1 MPCGSIFGAY
11 LCPADQF
18 FGSIYALQVNNLMYL
33 CPTGQLF
40 WVYQCRSN
48 SIFWVYVCNP
58 DQLFLGPSAPYM
70 SIVKYKMQGKI
81 LPKFTKIMQYCAKTS
96 LFSSIKHLF
105 CLKPVKIDVSTY
117 EGVQQWYVSEVS
129 WADFELCFIHFCKGL
144 GEIWVIFSSLLTPLT
159 VFWPILTLFGPYT
172 GHFWTTL
179 GPK

>member
-58 DQLFLGPSAPYM
+58 DQLFWGPSAPYM
-70 SIVKYKMQGKI
+70 SIVKCKMQGKI
-81 LPKFTKIMQYCAKTS
+81 LPKFAKIMQYCAKTS

-129 WADFELCFIHFCKGL
+129 
-144 GEIWVIFSSLLTPLT
+144 
-159 VFWPILTLFGPYT
+159 
-172 GHFWTTL
+172 
-179 GPK
+179 